1 MSMNEPRSI
10 HASEDW
16 GVVLQSVPSKNR
28 KGIVKRLGEIFGLDK
43 RDAEQ
48 ILSNMPLILVDNLSF
63 GLAARIKKFFQT
75 VGAVAETTNHDM
87 IKKNCF
93 QVLWPQT
100 PDLSFF
106 LKNETG
112 PTEAPGPEKK
122 SPLRGTEIPPTVVS
136 FENAES
142 KPEIQRTTQAPQP
155 VWPSH
160 ESPKVVPQHS
170 PVPLK
175 PVQEPPAIV
184 SHHPPV
190 PPKPVQEPPAI
201 VSHHPPVPPAPI
213 QESPAIVSQ
222 PFPVFEEKPVPPL
235 SSGVDLDWERRAKEL
250 NEKLRKFHEEKKE
263 LHVQHVEATEKVKN
277 EFQQQIEEEKQKRD
291 EIARKAQEDLQRE
304 AQKHEALTREGEE
317 WRSKAIALEEKVRD
331 LEANLAERTSAVE
344 HLVQQKDNLAHQVE
358 KTIAESQ
365 QELSALRSREAETQQ
380 AFSDFRGREAETQQE
395 LATLRGREQES
406 SQKIGGL
413 ERTVQEMTESLRSR
427 DAMLAQFEKQISE
440 LAEKTQGFEA
450 LRHEHGQL
458 SRERATIRQGYDAKL
473 SDQEVRLAKVEED
486 NRRYRSRMDRKNAAA
501 TRELGEW
508 IRGLDTIRQGL
519 QKLILFLGSDSAVLD
534 TEKKSN
540 LRSPLTRGP
549 DSPTTEKS

>member
-1 MSMNEPRSI
+1 MLPDVLSIRNEPNIHSKGKAGPMSMNEPRSI

-112 PTEAPGPEKK
+112 PTEAPGADKK
-122 SPLRGTEIPPTVVS
+122 IPLRGTEIPPTVVS
-136 FENAES
+136 FENVES
-142 KPEIQRTTQAPQP
+142 KPEIQRTLQAPQP

-160 ESPKVVPQHS
+160 ESPKVVPQHP
-170 PVPLK
+170 PVPPK
-175 PVQEPPAIV
+175 VVQEPPAVI
-184 SHHPPV
+184 
-190 PPKPVQEPPAI
+190 
-201 VSHHPPVPPAPI
+201 SHHPPVPPAPI
-213 QESPAIVSQ
+213 PEPPSIVSQ
-222 PFPVFEEKPVPPL
+222 PLPVFEEKPMPPL

-263 LHVQHVEATEKVKN
+263 LHVQHVEATEKVKS

-317 WRSKAIALEEKVRD
+317 WRLKAIACEEKIRD
-331 LEANLAERTSAVE
+331 LETNLAERASAVE
-344 HLVQQKDNLAHQVE
+344 HLVQQKDNLAQQIE
-358 KTIAESQ
+358 RTIAESQ
-365 QELSALRSREAETQQ
+365 QELSALRNRET
-380 AFSDFRGREAETQQE
+380 ETQQE
-395 LATLRGREQES
+395 LATLRGRDHES
-406 SQKIGGL
+406 SQKISGL
-413 ERTVQEMTESLRSR
+413 ERTIQEMTESLRSR

-440 LAEKTQGFEA
+440 LVEKTQGLES

-458 SRERATIRQGYDAKL
+458 SRERATIRQEYDAKL
-473 SDQEVRLAKVEED
+473 ADQEVRLAKVEED

-549 DSPTTEKS
+549 DSPSAEKS